1 MALTATSPVF
11 FAKKANAAALAAS
24 TAAALAASTAAES
37 GLLGCSSL
45 VKSICVGCAP
55 DVVCTSTI
63 GSCGRCDTFTWR
75 CVVLPEAF
83 L

>member
-1 MALTATSPVF
+1 MAFTAALPVF
-11 FAKKANAAALAAS
+11 LARKANAAAF
-24 TAAALAASTAAES
+24 AASTAAES

-45 VKSICVGCAP
+45 VKSICVGCGP
-55 DVVCTSTI
+55 DVVRTSTI
-63 GSCGRCDTFTWR
+63 GSGGRCGAFTWR